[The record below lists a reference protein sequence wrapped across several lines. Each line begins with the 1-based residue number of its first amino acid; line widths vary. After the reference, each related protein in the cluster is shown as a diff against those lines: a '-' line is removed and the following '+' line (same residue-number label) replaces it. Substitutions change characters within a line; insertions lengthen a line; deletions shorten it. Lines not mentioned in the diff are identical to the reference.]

1 MPQAARN
8 KQELYAMFRSPIMT
22 AINYVVDKIWNEN
35 RELVRVIVYE
45 AYQPKEYNRTG
56 EFRDAWVRGTTKAL
70 SANTSR
76 GEFKYD
82 PNEMSVGS
90 VDYGAPNYAQHI
102 GVGPGKPGKNK
113 DNKNDHTFY
122 GEDARPYLADI
133 IYGAT
138 KWGGYFGDNFPK
150 KRDVWT
156 ELNKRIGKRKMKQ
169 WMKEGLEYAG
179 LTVQAHNVP
188 INVTVTKED

>member
-1 MPQAARN
+1 MPQVARN
-8 KQELYAMFRSPIMT
+8 KQEVYAMFRSPIMT

-90 VDYGAPNYAQHI
+90 VDKNSSNYAQHI
-102 GVGPGKPGKNK
+102 GVA
-113 DNKNDHTFY
+113 DDY
-122 GEDARPYLADI
+122 RGEDARPYLADI

-150 KRDVWT
+150 KRDAWA

-188 INVTVTKED
+188 INVTVTKEE